1 MTEPGGAG
9 FRNVRALAGRVAVAA
24 RFLDDFE
31 RCLPVEWCVDELF
44 PAASVIKIG
53 IMSFLLDE
61 VEKKTL
67 SLSETVKIPA
77 SQQVGGAGVLFEL
90 EPDREFRL
98 DELCKLMIVVS
109 DNTASNAL
117 VRRLGMER
125 LNGFWAGRGYQAV
138 MRRYF
143 MDPVVA
149 DRDNQMTALA
159 AAMMLKDLYLG
170 VALSESSREFA
181 VGCLRRQQFRE
192 KIPSML
198 PESVMVGHKTGE
210 LEGVRHDAA
219 VIESTRP
226 YTLVVLT
233 AHGSPKLW
241 AVDQAIGQLSLEL
254 YEGLKARLPGKA
266 PA

>member
-1 MTEPGGAG
+1 MTEPGGVG
-9 FRNVRALAGRVAVAA
+9 FRGLRALAGRVAVAA

-31 RCLPVEWCVDELF
+31 RSLPVEWCPEELF

-53 IMSFLLDE
+53 IMSCLLDE
-61 VEKKTL
+61 VEKRAL
-67 SLSETVKIPA
+67 SLAETVKITA

-98 DELCKLMIVVS
+98 DELCKLMMVVS

-117 VRRLGMER
+117 ARRLGMEK
-125 LNGFWAGRGYQAV
+125 LNGFWAERGYQAV

-159 AAMMLKDLYLG
+159 AAMMLRDLYLG
-170 VALSESSREFA
+170 VGLSESSREFA

-198 PESVMVGHKTGE
+198 PESVVVGHKTGE

-219 VIESTRP
+219 VIETERS
-226 YTLVVLT
+226 YALVVLT

-254 YEGLKARLPGKA
+254 YEGLKARQAGKA